1 MGGTYGAASELEPEP
16 QSIEPLL
23 RLAEA
28 GAQLWSELL
37 EAAGGALE
45 LPKLKC
51 HAASFGFSNSGSSSM
66 KNPAKDEAMA
76 LASKEGD
83 KLATEPL
90 PPAAARKM
98 LGCGKLRWK
107 LRADKIGE

>member
-1 MGGTYGAASELEPEP
+1 MAGFAGGTYGAANELGPES
-16 QSIEPLL
+16 QNIEPLL

-37 EAAGGALE
+37 EATGGALE

-51 HAASFGFSNSGSSSM
+51 HAASFGFSDSGSSYM
-66 KNPAKDEAMA
+66 KNPAKDETMT
-76 LASKEGD
+76 LVSKEGD
-83 KLATEPL
+83 KLVIEPL

-98 LGCGKLRWK
+98 LGWG
-107 LRADKIGE
+107 IISEIII